1 MYSCRRFN
9 HQEGRFGI
17 PLTGL
22 TPPHFCACPKPGPG
36 FPTTYVVGLFFFVF
50 FLNEVFFRFV
60 DIGINCLN
68 VVFIILQVLN
78 HSEIT
83 RIKT

>member
-1 MYSCRRFN
+1 
-9 HQEGRFGI
+9 
-17 PLTGL
+17 
-22 TPPHFCACPKPGPG
+22 
-36 FPTTYVVGLFFFVF
+36 VGLFFFVF